1 MMPEMRAAAGA
12 RVGPY
17 ELLERLGYGGMAE
30 VYVARCTSGPGA
42 GRRVAIKRILPQ
54 FGRDPRF
61 VSMFCDEARI
71 SSALL
76 HPNIVQVLDFG
87 EDGGELFMVMEYV
100 DGVSCA
106 KLLRA
111 VAARGQHF
119 PLSVAFYIAREVLG
133 ALSFAHDAWDENGR
147 PLGIVHRD
155 VSPGNVLVARTG
167 EVKLTDFGIMRS
179 EFITRRTYPG
189 ELKGKLGYMAPEQVV
204 GKEVDPRSDLFAL
217 GIVLAE
223 MLIARPLFPGPSEMD
238 ILTRI
243 FEADITVLE
252 QSRGDLPEEVLRI
265 LRIALARDR
274 ADRFADARVFLHA
287 LAEAAGHLQLRLD
300 QGELATWL
308 RDFGVVPTVSGIRE
322 AAATRPTGEESP
334 GARVLL
340 VPPRVPSSTPTQIG
354 APSERPRSSPRVP
367 TPVSS
372 ASRALPTYWV
382 HGDKGPLGPISLAQ
396 LLAMT
401 ATGAVS
407 RDTLVSAGD
416 DLPRQLDQIPAVR
429 RLLQSN
435 DREFGDRLQERATWT
450 CPLARARLPEL
461 LFRLARHHETGLLAA
476 RRDGAE
482 KRIYWVDG
490 VVRAITSTRPEELLG
505 ARLAQSGAVTQEEIE
520 EALQV
525 TSAGSSPGVER
536 LGEALVAQ
544 GKIAPTTLLRAVVR
558 QLRDRF
564 TDLGRW
570 PSGELHFVRGEL
582 PKQQLPRCP
591 APGLVSALVRRG
603 YDGRELGT
611 LLHPLEDAPLAA
623 APITPFGLGELELTR
638 HEAMVV
644 AAAPGSSSYA
654 RFEQRISRQHELRE
668 PVVRRAVFLAL
679 SAGILVSP
687 SWPS

>member
-1 MMPEMRAAAGA
+1 MPEMRAAVSA

-17 ELLERLGYGGMAE
+17 ELIDRLGYGGMAE
-30 VYVARCTSGPGA
+30 VYVARSASMQG

-54 FGRDPRF
+54 FGRDARF

-71 SSALL
+71 SAALS

-87 EDGGELFMVMEYV
+87 EDSGELFMVMEYV
-100 DGVSCA
+100 DGASCA

-111 VAARGQHF
+111 VAARGQRF
-119 PLSVAFYIAREVLG
+119 PVSVALYVAREVLN

-155 VSPGNVLVARTG
+155 VSPGNVLIARTG

-243 FEADITVLE
+243 YEADIGVLE
-252 QSRGDLPEEVLRI
+252 RFRGDIPDEVFRMLT
-265 LRIALARDR
+265 IALARDR
-274 ADRFADARVFLHA
+274 RDRFANARAFLQA
-287 LAEAAGHLQLRLD
+287 LAETAGHLGLTLARS
-300 QGELATWL
+300 ELSSWL
-308 RDFGVVPTVSGIRE
+308 CELGVVPATSGVRE
-322 AAATRPTGEESP
+322 AAARTAAGDDVPTVHAPLAPLHPGPPSTRTERG
-334 GARVLL
+334 
-340 VPPRVPSSTPTQIG
+340 SS
-354 APSERPRSSPRVP
+354 SERRPRSSPKATAAIAGGAR
-367 TPVSS
+367 T
-372 ASRALPTYWV
+372 LPTYCV
-382 HGDKGPLGPISLAQ
+382 HGAQGPVGPFSLAQ

-416 DLPRQLDQIPAVR
+416 DLPRQLDRIPAVR
-429 RLLQSN
+429 RLLQSG

-450 CPLARARLPEL
+450 RALDRARLPEL
-461 LFRLARHHETGLLAA
+461 LFQLVRHRETGLLAV
-476 RRDGAE
+476 RCDHGE

-490 VVRAITSTRPEELLG
+490 VVRCITSTRPEELLG
-505 ARLAQSGAVTQEEIE
+505 ARLTQSGAVTQEEIE

-525 TSAGSSPGVER
+525 TSAGGSPTAER

-544 GKIAPTTLLRAVVR
+544 GKLAPTTLLRAVVR

-570 PSGELHFVRGEL
+570 RFGELHFVRGEL
-582 PKQQLPRCP
+582 PKQRLPRCP

-603 YDGRELGT
+603 YDGRELRE
-611 LLHPLEDAPLAA
+611 LLAPLENAPLAA
-623 APITPFGLGELELTR
+623 APVPSFKLTELELTE
-638 HEAMVV
+638 HEAVVV
-644 AAAPGSSSYA
+644 AAAPGSSSYG
-654 RFEQRISRQHELRE
+654 RFEQRMTRQHDLRE

-679 SAGILVSP
+679 SAGVLVSP
-687 SWPS
+687 GWAS

>member
-1 MMPEMRAAAGA
+1 
-12 RVGPY
+12 
-17 ELLERLGYGGMAE
+17 
-30 VYVARCTSGPGA
+30 
-42 GRRVAIKRILPQ
+42 
-54 FGRDPRF
+54 
-61 VSMFCDEARI
+61 MFCDEARI
-71 SSALL
+71 SAALS

-111 VAARGQHF
+111 VAARGQRF
-119 PLSVAFYIAREVLG
+119 PVSVALYIAREVLG
-133 ALSFAHDAWDENGR
+133 ALCFAHDAWDENGR

-217 GIVLAE
+217 GIILAE

-243 FEADITVLE
+243 FEADISVLE
-252 QSRGDLPEEVLRI
+252 QFRGDISEEVLRI

-274 ADRFADARVFLHA
+274 ADRFANARAFLHA
-287 LAEAAGHLQLRLD
+287 LAEVAGRLGLRVE

-308 RDFGVVPTVSGIRE
+308 RELGVVPTASGIRE
-322 AAATRPTGEESP
+322 AAVTLAAG
-334 GARVLL
+334 GQVAAAHALL
-340 VPPRVPSSTPTQIG
+340 VPPRPGISSNSTQNGPPT
-354 APSERPRSSPRVP
+354 ERPRSSPRAT

-372 ASRALPTYWV
+372 GPRALPTYWV
-382 HGDKGPLGPISLAQ
+382 HGDKGPLGPLSLAQ
-396 LLAMT
+396 LLAMA

-407 RDTLVSAGD
+407 RDTLVSVGD
-416 DLPRQLDQIPAVR
+416 DLPRQLDQIPAVH
-429 RLLQSN
+429 RLLQSS

-450 CPLARARLPEL
+450 RPLDRARLPEL
-461 LFRLARHHETGLLAA
+461 LFRLARHHETGLLAV

-490 VVRAITSTRPEELLG
+490 VVRSITSTRPEELLG
-505 ARLAQSGAVTQEEIE
+505 ARLTQSGAVTQEEIE
-520 EALQV
+520 EALQA
-525 TSAGSSPGVER
+525 TSAGSSPGVEH

-591 APGLVSALVRRG
+591 APALVSALVRRG
-603 YDGRELGT
+603 YDGRELGA
-611 LLHPLEDAPLAA
+611 LLRPVDDAPLAA
-623 APITPFGLGELELTR
+623 APVIPFGLGELELTR
-638 HEAMVV
+638 HEAMIV

-654 RFEQRISRQHELRE
+654 RFEQRMARQHELRA

-687 SWPS
+687 GWSS